1 MKEVEKFEKKWRNF
15 AFGNSEAFVRCVN
28 CKHFLDC
35 LYYAFTDQSFDFPK
49 YCPHFE
55 KREKTLKIEGG

>member
-1 MKEVEKFEKKWRNF
+1 MRDVEKFEKKWRNF
-15 AFGNSEAFVRCVN
+15 VSFRNAEVFARCVN

-35 LYYAFTDQSFDFPK
+35 LYYALDQSFDFPK

-55 KREKTLKIEGG
+55 KREKTLKIR